1 MVFEHR
7 AFEGSGGQNPSEERE
22 TRGRAFGRRSWLAG
36 ITTGGGNG
44 DGFNARRLGFAR
56 ILQGQN
62 AQNRRTPHLYFP
74 LTHMKHR
81 VRLTRVM
88 TRSSSSVRP
97 VSEPRPSSRSDLEMR
112 QPMCQGFG
120 LFGF

>member
-1 MVFEHR
+1 MTGAASSAVGDERRFETCGET
-7 AFEGSGGQNPSEERE
+7 FWTSFGDSELIFGERG
-22 TRGRAFGRRSWLAG
+22 GRALERRSWLAG
-36 ITTGGGNG
+36 ITTGGNG

-81 VRLTRVM
+81 PPHLHRWIKI
-88 TRSSSSVRP
+88 
-97 VSEPRPSSRSDLEMR
+97 
-112 QPMCQGFG
+112 
-120 LFGF
+120 